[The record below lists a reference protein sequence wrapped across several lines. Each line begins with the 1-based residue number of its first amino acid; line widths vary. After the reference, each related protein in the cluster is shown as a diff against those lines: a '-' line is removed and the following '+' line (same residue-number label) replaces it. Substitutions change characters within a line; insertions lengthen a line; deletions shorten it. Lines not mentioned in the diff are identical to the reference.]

1 MCGLNSLRTHPF
13 NCACSLVD
21 SFPFPGARM
30 LNLKVTSAFVVVAAI
45 SSPAIADLRIT
56 EVMSS
61 SNGGGSPTGD
71 FFEVTNYGSS
81 AVSLSGWKMDDNS
94 FALANA
100 VAMSGIA
107 SIGAGE
113 SVIFLES
120 AGGAAIDSFRTFW
133 GGLSG
138 IQVGYYSGSGT
149 GFGSGGDAVI
159 IFDSFGTEATR
170 VSFGA
175 ALSGSTFFWGYNS
188 ATGTVDPSY
197 SGVVS
202 TVGTIGTQV
211 TVTSSGDT
219 GSLGTAIGVPAPGV
233 VALLGVAGL
242 IVGKRRR

>member
-1 MCGLNSLRTHPF
+1 
-13 NCACSLVD
+13 
-21 SFPFPGARM
+21 M

-113 SVIFLES
+113 SVIFIES
-120 AGGAAIDSFRTFW
+120 AAGAAINSFRTFW
-133 GGLSG
+133 GGLTG
-138 IQVGYYSGSGT
+138 VQVGYYSGPGT
-149 GFGSGGDAVI
+149 GLSSGGDAVI

-175 ALSGSTFFWGYNS
+175 AVSGSTFFWGYNS

-211 TVTSSGDT
+211 TVTSSGDS